1 MKSSWPERGEIRF
14 KNVWLRYRPGLE
26 HVLKGLN
33 LSIKPGL
40 KVGVVGRTGAG
51 KSTLGLTLLRLME
64 VEKGNVF
71 IDGVDIRK
79 IDMATL
85 RQKVTTIPQDPVLFK
100 GTLRFNLDPHE
111 KHADEQIDA
120 LLSRA
125 GI

>member
-1 MKSSWPERGEIRF
+1 
-14 KNVWLRYRPGLE
+14 
-26 HVLKGLN
+26 
-33 LSIKPGL
+33 
-40 KVGVVGRTGAG
+40 
-51 KSTLGLTLLRLME
+51 LLRLME
-64 VEKGNVF
+64 VEKGNIF

-111 KHADEQIDA
+111 KHADEAIDA

-125 GI
+125 GL